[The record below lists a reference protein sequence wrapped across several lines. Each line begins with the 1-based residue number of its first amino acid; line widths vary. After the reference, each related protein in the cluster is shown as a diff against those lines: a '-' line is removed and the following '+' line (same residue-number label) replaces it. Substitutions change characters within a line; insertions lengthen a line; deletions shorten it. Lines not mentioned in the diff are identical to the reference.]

1 METNETPF
9 KSQKEFDAYT
19 NQTAQNMKIELNLDD
34 DARFLDFDI
43 IEQEIYF
50 YMDDTGA
57 RVYDAELMLQ
67 EFQNKLNQLTKGT
80 K

>member
-1 METNETPF
+1 MENKETPF
-9 KSQKEFDAYT
+9 KSQKEFDDYT

-34 DARFLDFDI
+34 DARFLEFDV

-57 RVYDAELMLQ
+57 RVYDAELMLL
-67 EFQNKLNQLTKGT
+67 EFKDKLNQLTKGT

>member
-1 METNETPF
+1 MKPDETPF
-9 KSQKEFDAYT
+9 KNQKEFNDYI
-19 NQTAQNMKIELNLDD
+19 NRTAQNMKIELNLND
-34 DARFLDFDI
+34 DARFLDFEV

-57 RVYDAELMLQ
+57 RVYDVELMLQ
-67 EFQNKLNQLTKGT
+67 EFKDKLNQLTKGT